1 MTLNSWL
8 QSLIRPFL
16 HGGLLEV
23 WLHGKTIRFGS
34 SISRLLV
41 ANNDVDF
48 CEPPKTVRPR
58 RGGLQRILIARDNMW
73 ERHGLLPELGKITN
87 IDLVDASEPR
97 NTDGREIGAR
107 RAATG

>member
-8 QSLIRPFL
+8 QSLI

-23 WLHGKTIRFGS
+23 WLHGKTIRFGN

-41 ANNDVDF
+41 ANNDIDF
-48 CEPPKTVRPR
+48 CEPQKTVRPR
-58 RGGLQRILIARDNMW
+58 RGLQRILIARDNVW

-97 NTDGREIGAR
+97 NTDGREIGVR